1 MTKLS
6 ERFCAVD
13 CDAPLWA
20 IEEVI
25 KLEEEIE
32 RLRAD
37 LERKSDTAVR
47 NKWMAEVMQEEV
59 KQLRA
64 DAERWNWFVRHASLG
79 FDASP
84 SWNAVI
90 RLPVFSSD
98 DDTITKLVDRGRR
111 EAK

>member
-1 MTKLS
+1 MSDRTPAWWLTGLS
-6 ERFCAVD
+6 VTLIREGVNKHRAKEIADGWWQAYCSHQDDDTER
-13 CDAPLWA
+13 
-20 IEEVI
+20 
-25 KLEEEIE
+25 
-32 RLRAD
+32 
-37 LERKSDTAVR
+37 
-47 NKWMAEVMQEEV
+47 
-59 KQLRA
+59 LRA

-79 FDASP
+79 FDQSP